1 VGTPASAVPLEIWGR
16 ARRHVACIQLRRSL
30 FVSMEVAMM
39 KRLALVLLLIPAFA
53 AGCAGSS
60 EGGGKWNGPGPA
72 GPGTGA
78 GNAGA
83 STGITGAA
91 GGSGQVPGNTNVSL
105 SGSQDFG
112 YFRRLLD
119 AGQVP
124 RQSDFDASGFFA
136 EHHTALPP
144 PACGERIC
152 LQTLL
157 GAMTSLSTDARCT
170 MLQLGLNSPI
180 AANPGNRPPLNLSV
194 VVDVSGS
201 MAAAGKIDF
210 VRQGLGLLIDGLRD
224 GDNLAIVTYS
234 TNVAVPFP
242 MADITLLR
250 AQARTVAS
258 GLIAE
263 GSTNLYGGLERGYA
277 EAAGHYDSGRQ
288 NRVILLSDGQ
298 PTAGIVDTA
307 QIVAMSRA
315 RNSDGIGLTTI
326 GLGTDFNAALMRDLA
341 LQADGNFYFLED
353 SAAVGEVFTEELSY
367 FTVPV
372 AFDLRLRLTAG
383 AAYAFGRAYGSPF
396 WKDVTGGG
404 ELVIPSVFLAH
415 RESDDDQTPDGG
427 RRGGG
432 SALLVELEPRALSD
446 DGSGVTTAEVGRAE
460 LSFREPGTNRVVT
473 ETVTI
478 DYPFAPW
485 VTPEQG
491 YFQGSDLA
499 VVQKSFVMLNIYVG
513 IERACRAF
521 HENDDA
527 PGAVAGLRRLLAAV
541 DDYNEE
547 IGDADIASDRAL
559 LVQLISV
566 LERNGI
572 PRVEQPARA
581 NPWPAD

>member
-1 VGTPASAVPLEIWGR
+1 
-16 ARRHVACIQLRRSL
+16 
-30 FVSMEVAMM
+30 MN
-39 KRLALVLLLIPAFA
+39 RLTSRFQPIALPLLLAAFFGVGCGGYTGGSASSVNGTTGSAGGPGIGPVTGPAT
-53 AGCAGSS
+53 GSAGSTGS
-60 EGGGKWNGPGPA
+60 AG

-78 GNAGA
+78 VTGGA
-83 STGITGAA
+83 
-91 GGSGQVPGNTNVSL
+91 NTNVSL

-112 YFRRLLD
+112 YFRRLVD

-124 RQSDFDASGFFA
+124 RPTDFDAAGFFA
-136 EHHTALPP
+136 EHHTALPSP
-144 PACGERIC
+144 SCGERIC

-157 GAMTSLSTDARCT
+157 GVMTSLSSASRCT

-180 AANPGNRPPLNLSV
+180 EASPGNRPPLNLSV

-210 VRQGLGLLIDGLRD
+210 VRTGLELLIDGLRD

-234 TNVAVPFP
+234 TGVTVPFP
-242 MADITLLR
+242 MTDITLER
-250 AQARTVAS
+250 ARARSVAR
-258 GLIAE
+258 GLIAD

-277 EAAGHYDSGRQ
+277 EAAGRYDSGRQ

-298 PTAGIVDTA
+298 PTAGITDSA
-307 QIVAMSRA
+307 SILAMSRA

-353 SAAVGEVFTEELSY
+353 SAAVSEVFTEELSY

-383 AAYAFGRAYGSPF
+383 AEYQFGRGYGSPF
-396 WKDVTGGG
+396 WTNTADGG
-404 ELVIPSVFLAH
+404 ELTIPSVFLAH
-415 RESDDDQTPDGG
+415 RESADDQTPDGG

-432 SALLVELEPRALSD
+432 SALLVELEPRALVD
-446 DGSGVTTAEVGRAE
+446 DGSGVTTANVGRVE
-460 LSFREPGTNRVVT
+460 LSFREPGSNRTVT
-473 ETVTI
+473 EVVSI
-478 DYPFAPW
+478 AYPFAPW
-485 VTPEQG
+485 IMPEAG
-491 YFQGSDLA
+491 YFAGRDLA

-521 HENDDA
+521 HERNDA
-527 PGAVAGLRRLLAAV
+527 QGALAGLRLLLAAV

-547 IGDADIASDRAL
+547 VRDADITSDRAL
-559 LVQLISV
+559 LVALASV

-572 PRVEQPARA
+572 PRVDPPPRA

>member
-1 VGTPASAVPLEIWGR
+1 MTP
-16 ARRHVACIQLRRSL
+16 
-30 FVSMEVAMM
+30 
-39 KRLALVLLLIPAFA
+39 LALSRTLPLTPGLLLLAA
-53 AGCAGSS
+53 LGAGCGAGSAADS
-60 EGGGKWNGPGPA
+60 KGPWNGSGSGPIGPSTGSGGA
-72 GPGTGA
+72 GPGTG
-78 GNAGA
+78 
-83 STGITGAA
+83 
-91 GGSGQVPGNTNVSL
+91 NTNVSI

-124 RQSDFDASGFFA
+124 RPGDFDAAGFFA

-144 PACGERIC
+144 PTCGERIC

-157 GAMTSLSTDARCT
+157 GVMTSLSADAGCT

-180 AANPGNRPPLNLSV
+180 EANPGNRPPLNLSV

-234 TNVAVPFP
+234 TDVAVPFP
-242 MADITLLR
+242 MADITLNR
-250 AQARTVAS
+250 AQARAVAS
-258 GLIAE
+258 GLVAA

-277 EAAGHYDSGRQ
+277 EAARHYDSGRQ
-288 NRVILLSDGQ
+288 NRVIMLSDGQ
-298 PTAGIVDTA
+298 PTAGIVDA
-307 QIVAMSRA
+307 ASIVAMSRA
-315 RNSDGIGLTTI
+315 HNSDGIGLTTI

-383 AAYAFGRAYGSPF
+383 APYAFGRAYGSPF
-396 WKDVTGGG
+396 WVDTAAGG
-404 ELVIPSVFLAH
+404 ELAIPSVFLAH

-432 SALLVELEPRALSD
+432 SALLVELEPRALAD
-446 DGSGVTTAEVGRAE
+446 DGSGATTAEVGRVE
-460 LSFREPGTNRVVT
+460 LSFREPGTNRIVT
-473 ETVTI
+473 EAVTI
-478 DYPFAPW
+478 AYPFASW
-485 VTPEQG
+485 VMPEAG
-491 YFQGSDLA
+491 YFQGRDIA
-499 VVQKSFVMLNIYVG
+499 VVQKSFVMLNIYIG
-513 IERACRAF
+513 IERASHAF

-527 PGAVAGLRRLLAAV
+527 PGALAGLRRLLAAV

-547 IGDADIASDRAL
+547 IADADIASDRAL
-559 LVQLISV
+559 LVQLIAV
-566 LERNGI
+566 IERNGI
-572 PRVEQPARA
+572 PRVEQPPRA

>member
-1 VGTPASAVPLEIWGR
+1 MKPKA
-16 ARRHVACIQLRRSL
+16 RSL
-30 FVSMEVAMM
+30 RSPFA
-39 KRLALVLLLIPAFA
+39 LALLLLLPALGA
-53 AGCAGSS
+53 ACAGSS
-60 EGGGKWNGPGPA
+60 EGGGSWKGTGS
-72 GPGTGA
+72 GSIGSSTGA
-78 GNAGA
+78 GN
-83 STGITGAA
+83 TGITGAA
-91 GGSGQVPGNTNVSL
+91 GGTGTGNTNVSL

-124 RQSDFDASGFFA
+124 RPADFDASGFFA

-144 PACGERIC
+144 PTCGERIC

-224 GDNLAIVTYS
+224 GDNLAIITYS
-234 TNVAVPFP
+234 TGVAVPLP
-242 MADITLLR
+242 MTDITLNR
-250 AQARTVAS
+250 AQARAVVS
-258 GLIAE
+258 GLVAD
-263 GSTNLYGGLERGYA
+263 GSTNLHGGLQRGYT
-277 EAAGHYDSGRQ
+277 EAASHYDSGRQ
-288 NRVILLSDGQ
+288 NRVIMLSDGQ
-298 PTAGIVDTA
+298 PTAGIVDSA
-307 QIVAMSRA
+307 SILAMSRA
-315 RNSDGIGLTTI
+315 HNSDGIGLTTI

-396 WKDVTGGG
+396 WANAAGGG

-415 RESDDDQTPDGG
+415 RESADDQTPDGG

-432 SALLVELEPRALSD
+432 SALLVELEPRALTD
-446 DGSGVTTAEVGRAE
+446 DGSGATTAQVGVVE
-460 LSFREPGTNRVVT
+460 LSFREPGTNRTVT

-485 VTPEQG
+485 VMPATG
-491 YFQGSDLA
+491 HFQGSDLA

-513 IERACRAF
+513 IERAARAF

-527 PGAVAGLRRLLAAV
+527 AGALAGLRRLLAAV

-547 IGDADIASDRAL
+547 IADADIASDRAL
-559 LVQLISV
+559 LVQFIAV
-566 LERNGI
+566 IERNGI
-572 PRVEQPARA
+572 PRVEQPPRA